1 MVRIAY
7 MGIPF
12 SNSEEAATVFAAR
25 MGWADA
31 EYIPAVTSQGVVDT
45 LDAGGCDY
53 GVMASGNIAAGPV
66 EETVRALAGRGDL
79 RVIDEVGLPIR
90 HCLFVRHDDD
100 GEPEVL
106 VSHIQGL
113 LQTQGNLRRLY
124 PDAEWMEAEDTA
136 YAARALAA
144 GELPAHAAV
153 ICRRNAGEA
162 YGLKL
167 VRADI
172 QDRDDNTTVFSL
184 VGRV

>member
-12 SNSEEAATVFAAR
+12 SNSEEAAAVFAAR
-25 MGWADA
+25 MGWTDA
-31 EYIPAVTSQGVVDT
+31 EYVPAVTSRGVVDA

-79 RVIDEVGLPIR
+79 RVIDEIGLPIH
-90 HCLFVRHDDD
+90 HCVFVRHDSD
-100 GEPEVL
+100 GGVEVL

-136 YAARALAA
+136 YAAEMLAA

-153 ICRRNAGEA
+153 VCRRNAGEA

-167 VRADI
+167 IHADI
-172 QDRDDNTTVFSL
+172 EDRDDNITTFSL
-184 VGRV
+184 IGRA